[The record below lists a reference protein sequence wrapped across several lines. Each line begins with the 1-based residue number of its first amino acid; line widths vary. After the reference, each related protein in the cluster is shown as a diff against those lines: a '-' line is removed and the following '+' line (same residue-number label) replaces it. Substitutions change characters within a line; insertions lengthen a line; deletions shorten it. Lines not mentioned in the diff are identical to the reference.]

1 MVVDMADMIVR
12 GTFIAF
18 IGDWLHATKLCI
30 RIPSQGVLLIS
41 EPIANPM
48 VPQFDNFAE
57 YGIDLEVQRHSIL
70 DGVIEKLDA
79 GEHPLATPTE
89 AHLLD
94 VMAGATLIVLRL
106 ACKGSGLKYPDDVFQ
121 DIPYEDLPATVR
133 ETQKSWKDART
144 RHAVEKKYAIKALKE
159 LKSSN
164 VSAIPEG
171 GGSSGNPDPSIDKG
185 AYLILSS
192 ISFFIISSNR
202 SGQW

>member
-1 MVVDMADMIVR
+1 ME
-12 GTFIAF
+12 
-18 IGDWLHATKLCI
+18 L
-30 RIPSQGVLLIS
+30 
-41 EPIANPM
+41 
-48 VPQFDNFAE
+48 
-57 YGIDLEVQRHSIL
+57 QRQSIL

-94 VMAGATLIVLRL
+94 VMAGATLIALRL

-133 ETQKSWKDART
+133 ETQKSWKDSRT
-144 RHAVEKKYAIKALKE
+144 RHAAEKKFAMKALKE

-171 GGSSGNPDPSIDKG
+171 GGSGNPDPSIDKG

-192 ISFFIISSNR
+192 ISFSIISSNR
-202 SGQW
+202 SGQWWE

>member
-1 MVVDMADMIVR
+1 MIVR

-48 VPQFDNFAE
+48 VPQFDNSAE
-57 YGIDLEVQRHSIL
+57 YGIDLELQRQSIL

-133 ETQKSWKDART
+133 
-144 RHAVEKKYAIKALKE
+144 
-159 LKSSN
+159 
-164 VSAIPEG
+164 
-171 GGSSGNPDPSIDKG
+171 
-185 AYLILSS
+185 
-192 ISFFIISSNR
+192 
-202 SGQW
+202 